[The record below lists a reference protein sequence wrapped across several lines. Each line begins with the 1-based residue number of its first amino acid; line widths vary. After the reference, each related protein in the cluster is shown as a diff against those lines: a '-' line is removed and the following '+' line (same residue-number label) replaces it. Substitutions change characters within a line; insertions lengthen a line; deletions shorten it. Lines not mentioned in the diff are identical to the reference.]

1 MVEDLA
7 RWKAALC
14 QRTTELQEII
24 KRLLEEHNI
33 IRDTSLKTY
42 RYILQVLLY
51 NIYDFTKLIS
61 NLYLNRILTILR
73 EKFDSIGTTSGKKHK
88 LASTN
93 IVDLAQGCCQLTE
106 LLRVNLLCG
115 IPDSELQKKLNI
127 SGLDMKTVAE
137 NNAEKVE
144 LFNF

>member
-51 NIYDFTKLIS
+51 NIYDFIII
-61 NLYLNRILTILR
+61 N
-73 EKFDSIGTTSGKKHK
+73 
-88 LASTN
+88 
-93 IVDLAQGCCQLTE
+93 
-106 LLRVNLLCG
+106 
-115 IPDSELQKKLNI
+115 
-127 SGLDMKTVAE
+127 
-137 NNAEKVE
+137 
-144 LFNF
+144 

>member
-24 KRLLEEHNI
+24 KQLLEEHNI

-51 NIYDFTKLIS
+51 NIYDFIIII
-61 NLYLNRILTILR
+61 N
-73 EKFDSIGTTSGKKHK
+73 
-88 LASTN
+88 
-93 IVDLAQGCCQLTE
+93 
-106 LLRVNLLCG
+106 
-115 IPDSELQKKLNI
+115 
-127 SGLDMKTVAE
+127 
-137 NNAEKVE
+137 
-144 LFNF
+144 